1 MKTTKT
7 YAPRWFNTYAIH
19 FFRLII
25 TKILP
30 NSWFRAAL
38 PELKDRNA
46 VEGFFKLETVS
57 HCWGY
62 SNMLTYQLSSF
73 VNFPPT
79 KCAVTV
85 TVFYAKEDTKSQV
98 VVDFFSKIE
107 VENVTWNFQALS
119 KGKLFRRGIGRN
131 MVALNTCADWV
142 WFTDCDIIFHEN
154 CLDSLSEQLQGK
166 QESLYYPKQ
175 ERTTEMLAQDD
186 PMLRQDCEPQLVDIN
201 AEGFSLH
208 SRDKAK
214 GAFQIVHG
222 DVARA
227 IGYCE
232 RLKMF
237 QTEDECW
244 RKTYEDTA
252 FKWLISSEGIPLDID
267 GVFQIRHV
275 QKGRYTKDSNV
286 SKVRSKI
293 RRLQE

>member
-1 MKTTKT
+1 MPT
-7 YAPRWFNTYAIH
+7 
-19 FFRLII
+19 
-25 TKILP
+25 
-30 NSWFRAAL
+30 SWFRSTL
-38 PELKDRNA
+38 PEIKNRTA
-46 VEGFFKLETVS
+46 VDGFFKLEIIS

-73 VNFPPT
+73 VNHPPT
-79 KCAVTV
+79 KCALTV
-85 TVFYAKEDTKSQV
+85 TVFYATEDTKSQA
-98 VVDFFSKIE
+98 VVDFFNKKT

-131 MVALNTCADWV
+131 MVARNTTADWL

-154 CLDSLSEQLQGK
+154 CLDSLAEQLQGK

-175 ERTTEMLAQDD
+175 ERTTEMLAQND
-186 PMLRQDCEPQLVDIN
+186 PMLRQDSEPQLVDIDT
-201 AEGFSLH
+201 EGFSLH

-232 RLKMF
+232 KLKMF
-237 QTEDECW
+237 QTEDNRW

-252 FKWLISSEGIPLDID
+252 FKWLISSEGIPLDVD

>member
-7 YAPRWFNTYAIH
+7 YAPRWYNTYAIH
-19 FFRLII
+19 FFRLVV
-25 TKILP
+25 TRILP
-30 NSWFRAAL
+30 VSWFRSAL
-38 PELKDRNA
+38 PKTSERKA
-46 VEGFFKLETVS
+46 VEGFFKLEIVS

-73 VNFPPT
+73 VNYPPT
-79 KCAVTV
+79 KCALTV
-85 TVFYAKEDTKSQV
+85 TVFYAVEDTKSQAV
-98 VVDFFSKIE
+98 LDFFNKKT
-107 VENVTWNFQALS
+107 VENVTWNFQTLS

-131 MVALNTCADWV
+131 MAARTTRADWL

-154 CLDSLSEQLQGK
+154 CLDSLAEQLQGK
-166 QESLYYPKQ
+166 QESLYYPQQ

-186 PMLRQDCEPQLVDIN
+186 PMLRQDSEPQLVDID
-201 AEGFSLH
+201 ADGFSLH

-214 GAFQIVHG
+214 GAFQIVHA

-232 RLKMF
+232 KLKMF
-237 QTEDECW
+237 QTEDDRW

-286 SKVRSKI
+286 SRVRSKI

>member
-1 MKTTKT
+1 MITTKT
-7 YAPRWFNTYAIH
+7 YAPRWYNTYAIH
-19 FFRLII
+19 LFRLVI
-25 TKILP
+25 TRIMP
-30 NSWFRAAL
+30 TSWFRSRL
-38 PELKDRNA
+38 PEIKNRTA
-46 VEGFFKLETVS
+46 VDGFFKLEIIS

-73 VNFPPT
+73 VNHPPT
-79 KCAVTV
+79 KCALTV
-85 TVFYAKEDTKSQV
+85 TVFYAKEDTKSQS
-98 VVDFFSKIE
+98 VVDFFNKKT

-131 MVALNTCADWV
+131 MVARNTTADWL

-154 CLDSLSEQLQGK
+154 CLDSLAEQLQSK

-175 ERTTEMLAQDD
+175 ERTTEMLAQND
-186 PMLRQDCEPQLVDIN
+186 PMLRQDSEPQLVDIDT
-201 AEGFSLH
+201 EGFSLH

-232 RLKMF
+232 KLKMF
-237 QTEDECW
+237 QTEDNRW

-252 FKWLISSEGIPLDID
+252 FKWLISSEGIPLDVD